1 MEFSAPLIQQL
12 LFGLILTG
20 GLYLFITEKLRVDV
34 TAMLILLAL
43 VLTGV
48 LDSKQ
53 ALSGFASEPAII
65 VASVFVISG
74 ALAATGI
81 SERLGAWVGRA
92 GGHGE
97 ARTIAVVMP
106 LVALLAAFTHHVM
119 VTAMMLPLLLRHARD
134 RQLPASRLLMP
145 MSLAAS
151 IGTTLTLISAPAF
164 LLANDMLKRAGGE
177 GMGIFS
183 ITPIGIALVVVGTAY
198 MLLTRWLLPKRSG
211 ERGDDDYLRLDRYRT
226 ELRVIKDGRWCTR
239 PLAELQKTLGSRF
252 RILGWLRDD
261 QRRDDLGPNSPLL
274 AGDILLVEAAADEL
288 LSLHDDTGL
297 DLNAIARFGDSLDG
311 EGEPQLV
318 QAVVAPGSE
327 FIGRSIRE
335 LDFSRHFH
343 AVIAGLWRRGTEV
356 AEVADRLSDARLREG
371 DLLVLWG
378 KPSRFADL
386 AAHHGFLML
395 VPFAGEAKRRL
406 RAPLALMILGL
417 TILAAATEWLPAPLA
432 FLVGAV
438 AMVVTRCVGV
448 EQAYRGIDVRIFVM
462 IAGVIPL
469 GIAMEQTGTA
479 DLLAK
484 GLSHLVAH
492 WPPLVILLVMFSV
505 AALLTQVMSDAATTA
520 LLGPVAIA
528 LAQLLDLAPTPFVV
542 CTALGAVVA
551 FLTPIGHHGNL
562 LILGP
567 GQYRFGDFL
576 RVGLPLTLAIALVSA
591 WMARWLWLDGP
602 LWPTL

>member
-1 MEFSAPLIQQL
+1 MDLPPHLFQQL
-12 LFGLILTG
+12 TFGLILAG

-65 VASVFVISG
+65 VAAVFVISG

-151 IGTTLTLISAPAF
+151 LGTTLTLVSAPAF
-164 LLANDMLKRAGGE
+164 LLASDQLQRAGAE
-177 GMGIFS
+177 SLGIFS
-183 ITPIGIALVVVGTAY
+183 ITPIGIALVVVGTLY
-198 MLLTRWLLPKRSG
+198 MLVARWLLPRRSG
-211 ERGDDDYLRLDRYRT
+211 ERNDEDYLRLDRYRT
-226 ELRVIKDGRWCTR
+226 ELLIVKDGRWCTR
-239 PLAELQKTLGSRF
+239 PMSELQKALGQRF
-252 RILGWLRDD
+252 RLLGWLRDG
-261 QRRDDLGPNSPLL
+261 QRRDDLIASSPLL
-274 AGDILLVEAAADEL
+274 ADDILLVEAAADEL
-288 LSLHDDTGL
+288 LSLHEDAGL
-297 DLNAIARFGDSLDG
+297 DLNAIVRFGDLLDG

-335 LDFSRHFH
+335 LDFSRQFH
-343 AVIAGLWRRGTEV
+343 AVIAGLWRRG
-356 AEVADRLSDARLREG
+356 ADMADRLSDARLREG

-378 KPSRFADL
+378 KPSRFAEL

-432 FLVGAV
+432 FLFGAV
-438 AMVVTRCVGV
+438 AMVVTRCLNI

-479 DLLAK
+479 DLLAQ

-492 WPPLVILLVMFSV
+492 WPPLLILLVMFSV

-520 LLGPVAIA
+520 LLGPVAIS
-528 LAQLLDLAPTPFVV
+528 LAQLLDLPPTPFVV

-576 RVGLPLTLAIALVSA
+576 RIGLPLTVAIALVSA

-602 LWPTL
+602 LWPAFQ